1 MQNIRIKR
9 FLYLVRHRYMT
20 INNVVVVIAALLAIS
35 WAWASVGVVQRNYS
49 LQREVDDKK
58 RQQQLVELEAEN
70 LAYEQKY
77 YKSEE
82 YKALEVRTRLG
93 LVDKGEKVV
102 ILPPNSLAA
111 ELYDKQQDEK
121 LTGKQVATEEQGEL
135 QEWLNF
141 LFGGSGGVSK
151 NTSS

>member
-1 MQNIRIKR
+1 
-9 FLYLVRHRYMT
+9 MT
-20 INNVVVVIAALLAIS
+20 INVVVVIAALLAIS
-35 WAWASVGVVQRNYS
+35 WAWASVGVVQRNYN

-58 RQQQLVELEAEN
+58 RQQQLVELWGREF
-70 LAYEQKY
+70 AYEQKY

-93 LVDKGEKVV
+93 LVDGAKVV
-102 ILPPNSLAA
+102 ILPPNSPAA

-121 LTGKQVATEEQGEL
+121 LTGKQVATEQGEL

-141 LFGGSGGVSK
+141 LFGGSGGGSK

>member
-20 INNVVVVIAALLAIS
+20 TNNVVVVIAALLAIS

-102 ILPPNSLAA
+102 ILPPNSPAA

-141 LFGGSGGVSK
+141 LFGGSGGGSK